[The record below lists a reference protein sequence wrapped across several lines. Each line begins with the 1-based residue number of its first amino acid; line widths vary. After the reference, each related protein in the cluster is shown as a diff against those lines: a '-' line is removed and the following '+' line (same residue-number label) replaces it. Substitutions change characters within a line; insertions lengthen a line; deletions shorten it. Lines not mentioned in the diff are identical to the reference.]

1 MKTILFSVL
10 LLLTLSCTNNDDDF
24 EPKTITPVL
33 IGKGDL
39 SINTTLY
46 TQQNI
51 VITTNSEWR
60 TLLTN
65 FNSIQSNITSTFTET
80 NIDFNK
86 YQTIVVIEGGNSST
100 TTDITNIIEN
110 TNNITV
116 IIQNLRKGLTQD
128 VVFRF
133 KIVKIPQSSK
143 RVVFQ

>member
-24 EPKTITPVL
+24 EPQTITPVL